1 MQNQLICILGNKIY
15 FYPFNKI
22 FQKRRMKKL
31 VLIAIALISIS
42 ATSLAKDTNA
52 WKNEQTLEQQYQVFK
67 ENLNFWSGNYFLS
80 ESQLNDFFGANLD
93 SIAELE
99 TRLAASKSKIN
110 QQKSELAEKQKL
122 INETQQNLDESKK
135 LQNSITVLGLDINK
149 SLYSTVMYLFIL
161 GVLVLAGFMYML
173 FQKGYKVARQTQ
185 KEYDELKKEYEQ
197 HKKTSL
203 DRYTKINMELHK
215 TRLELQKK

>member
-1 MQNQLICILGNKIY
+1 
-15 FYPFNKI
+15 
-22 FQKRRMKKL
+22 MKKL
-31 VLIAIALISIS
+31 VLIAIALISLS
-42 ATSLAKDTNA
+42 AASLAKDTNA

-99 TRLAASKSKIN
+99 TRLAASNSKIN

>member
-1 MQNQLICILGNKIY
+1 
-15 FYPFNKI
+15 
-22 FQKRRMKKL
+22 MKKL

-80 ESQLNDFFGANLD
+80 GSQLDDFFGANLD
-93 SIAELE
+93 SIGDLE
-99 TRLAASKSKIN
+99 TRLAASYNKID
-110 QQKSELAEKQKL
+110 QQKSELAEKQRL
-122 INETQQNLDESKK
+122 IDETQQNLDESKK
-135 LQNSITVLGLDINK
+135 LQDSITVLGLNVNK

-173 FQKGYKVARQTQ
+173 FQKSHKVTRQTQ
-185 KEYDELKKEYEQ
+185 KEYDELKEEYDQ

>member
-1 MQNQLICILGNKIY
+1 
-15 FYPFNKI
+15 
-22 FQKRRMKKL
+22 MKKL
-31 VLIAIALISIS
+31 VTIAIAMAFISV
-42 ATSLAKDTNA
+42 TSLAKDTDA
-52 WKNEQTLEQQYQVFK
+52 WKNEQTLEKQYEIFK
-67 ENLNFWSGNYFLS
+67 ENLNFWNNNYFLS

-99 TRLAASKSKIN
+99 TRLAASNSKIN

-161 GVLVLAGFMYML
+161 GVMVLAGFMYML
-173 FQKGYKVARQTQ
+173 FQKSHKVTRQTQ
-185 KEYDELKKEYEQ
+185 KEYDELKKEHEQ